1 MKNKEKSTKML
12 EEALHPIKEVMENF
26 ITKEVMTNL
35 ISGLE
40 DKLVKKII
48 EQGREID
55 ILVSC
60 KEGSPY

>member
-1 MKNKEKSTKML
+1 MEML
-12 EEALHPIKEVMENF
+12 DEALHPIKEAMENL
-26 ITKEVMTNL
+26 ITKEVMANL

-55 ILVSC
+55 KLVSW